1 MRHEEF
7 VTLMETV
14 AESWNAGDTE
24 RGLSCFTD
32 DAVYMEPPDRQRY
45 EGRAEL
51 YTFFGGEDP
60 PAMSMSWHHL
70 IIEGDIGVGEYT
82 YRGERQFHGLVIVR
96 LRDGRISHWREYER
110 ESALSFQEF
119 AGPSLF

>member
-1 MRHEEF
+1 MTHDEF

-14 AESWNAGDTE
+14 AVSWNAGDTE

-45 EGRAEL
+45 AGRAEL
-51 YTFFGGEDP
+51 YAFFGAEDP
-60 PAMSMSWHHL
+60 PPMSMSWHHL
-70 IIEGDIGVGEYT
+70 LVEGEIGVGEYT
-82 YRGERQFHGLVIVR
+82 YRGERQFHGIVIVQ
-96 LRDGRISHWREYER
+96 LRDGRISRWREYER
-110 ESALSFQEF
+110 ESALPFDEF